1 MTDGRTPSPETA
13 DETSVGA
20 VLNESEIIAPHPLK
34 MGSIRWRICALL
46 FFANTINYMDR
57 QVLGVLAPLLQV
69 KIGWNEVQYGY
80 IVEAFQAAYALG
92 LLAVGGIIDA
102 VGVRLGYALA
112 IGLWSLAAISHSL
125 ARSAFSFGVSRFF
138 LGLGESGNFPAAV
151 KTVAE
156 WFPKKERAFA
166 TGIFNCGTNVG
177 ATLVPL
183 VVPWIAVTIGWQWA
197 FLFTGAFSLTWLLI
211 WWSTYTSPEDS
222 KNIGAAELAYI
233 RSDPAEISK
242 KVPWIRLLGYR
253 QTWALLIGKGLT
265 DPVWWFLLFWLPKY
279 FTSEFGIKL
288 EGLALPLV
296 VIYNAAA
303 VGSIGG
309 GWMPAEGVK
318 LGLSVKV
325 ARRLSMLLCA
335 IAVMPVMLIGNV
347 HSLWVAIGIIS
358 VAVAAHQGWSANI
371 FTLASDIFPRSA
383 VGSVTGVAGFGG
395 AMGGILAAYIVSHV
409 LQHYHTYSG
418 LFVGAGLAYIT
429 ALLIIQLL
437 VPKQDLVRHS

>member
-1 MTDGRTPSPETA
+1 MTGATSPLPENSTDTPA
-13 DETSVGA
+13 
-20 VLNESEIIAPHPLK
+20 SEAEIHAPYPLK

-57 QVLGVLAPLLQV
+57 QVLGVLKPLLQV
-69 KIGWNEVQYGY
+69 KIGWSEIQYGY

-92 LLAVGGIIDA
+92 LLVMGGIIDTI
-102 VGVRLGYALA
+102 GVRLGYALA
-112 IGLWSLAAISHSL
+112 IGIWSLAAMSHAL
-125 ARSAFSFGVSRFF
+125 ARTPLSFGVSRFF
-138 LGLGESGNFPAAV
+138 LGLGESGNFPAAI

-156 WFPKKERAFA
+156 WFPKKERALA

-197 FLFTGAFSLTWLLI
+197 FLFTGGFSLAWLLV
-211 WWSTYTSPEDS
+211 WWFTYKSPELDT
-222 KNIGAAELAYI
+222 KVGAAELAYI
-233 RSDPAEISK
+233 RSDPAEVSK
-242 KVPWIRLLGYR
+242 RVPWLRLVVYR

-265 DPVWWFLLFWLPKY
+265 DPVWWFLLFWLPSY
-279 FTSEFGIKL
+279 FSSAFGIKL
-288 EGLALPLV
+288 TGLALPLV

-309 GWMPAEGVK
+309 GWLPAQGVK

-325 ARRLSMLLCA
+325 ARRLAMLICA
-335 IAVMPVMLIGNV
+335 IAVMPVMLIGSI
-347 HSLWVAIGIIS
+347 HSLWVVIAVIS

-371 FTLASDIFPRSA
+371 FTLASDMFPRSA
-383 VGSVTGVAGFGG
+383 VGSVTGFAGFGG
-395 AMGGILAAYIVSHV
+395 AIGGILAASIVSHV
-409 LQHYHTYSG
+409 LERYHDYSG
-418 LFVGAGLAYIT
+418 LFIGAGLAYIT

-437 VPKQDLVRHS
+437 VPKQDVVRHT

>member
-1 MTDGRTPSPETA
+1 MTDGMSPSPETA
-13 DETSVGA
+13 DETPVGV

>member
-1 MTDGRTPSPETA
+1 MIDGVTPSAEA
-13 DETSVGA
+13 VVEAASDEG
-20 VLNESEIIAPHPLK
+20 EIHAPHPLK
-34 MGSIRWRICALL
+34 IGSYRWRICALL

-57 QVLGVLAPLLQV
+57 QVLGVLAPLLQA
-69 KIGWNEVQYGY
+69 KIGWNEIQYGY

-92 LLAVGGIIDA
+92 LLVAGGIIDA
-102 VGVRLGYALA
+102 IGVRLGYALA
-112 IGLWSLAAISHSL
+112 IGLWSLAALSHSL
-125 ARSAFSFGVSRFF
+125 ARTPLSFGVSRFF
-138 LGLGESGNFPAAV
+138 LGLGESGNFPAAI

-177 ATLVPL
+177 ATIVPL
-183 VVPWIAVTIGWQWA
+183 IVPWIAVTIGWQWA
-197 FLFTGAFSLTWLLI
+197 FLFTGAFSLTWLLV
-211 WWSTYTSPEDS
+211 WWTTYKSPEADP
-222 KNIGAAELAYI
+222 KLGAAELAYI

-242 KVPWIRLLGYR
+242 KVPWIRLLIYP

-279 FTSEFGIKL
+279 FTSEFGVKL

-309 GWMPAEGVK
+309 GWLPAQGVK
-318 LGLSVKV
+318 LGLSIKA
-325 ARRLSMLLCA
+325 ARRLAMLLCA
-335 IAVMPVMLIGNV
+335 VAIMPIMLIGNI
-347 HSLWVAIGIIS
+347 HSLWTAIAIIS
-358 VAVAAHQGWSANI
+358 LAVAAHQGWSCNI
-371 FTLASDIFPRSA
+371 FTLASDIFPKSA

-409 LQHYHTYSG
+409 LARYHTYSG
-418 LFVGAGLAYIT
+418 LFIGAGLAYIT

-437 VPKQDLVRHS
+437 VPKQDLVRHT

>member
-20 VLNESEIIAPHPLK
+20 VLNKSEIIAPHPLK

-69 KIGWNEVQYGY
+69 KIGWSEVQYGY

>member
-1 MTDGRTPSPETA
+1 MSPSPETA
-13 DETSVGA
+13 DETPVGV